1 MSSLLYVV
9 NISCFIHMRS
19 VEKSLNVDGL
29 VSWTLLSTWQIT
41 PQSRH
46 ISRDAGDKHSWKEVL
61 PLIFQFCFP
70 SIWCMRKRFNQPLVH
85 AYTGQRTPRASRCKI
100 EHMLS
105 RVKGETK
112 RNGQRTVR
120 VQIRL
125 TTCCLA
131 LASMWKLVHMTFSP
145 NVITKMCMCATTQNW
160 TCLPQ
165 TEKMRE
171 NWRTKREAGVRS
183 ALKCRLNKCGYEM
196 TRIGTCLEIHTRDWH
211 KATHPPTSFTSA
223 WYGSTLEAPV
233 PWDYSSHTGQGTHT
247 HT

>member
-1 MSSLLYVV
+1 MTYIDLKY
-9 NISCFIHMRS
+9 FY
-19 VEKSLNVDGL
+19 
-29 VSWTLLSTWQIT
+29 
-41 PQSRH
+41 
-46 ISRDAGDKHSWKEVL
+46 EV
-61 PLIFQFCFP
+61 
-70 SIWCMRKRFNQPLVH
+70 WR
-85 AYTGQRTPRASRCKI
+85 I
-100 EHMLS
+100 EHVLS

-120 VQIRL
+120 VEIRL
-125 TTCCLA
+125 TTCRLA

-145 NVITKMCMCATTQNW
+145 NVITKMCKCVTTQNW

-233 PWDYSSHTGQGTHT
+233 PWDYSSHTGQGTQTQTYYKNNHFYWIQCNQCMRCMQPELVPECCI
-247 HT
+247 HYSGC